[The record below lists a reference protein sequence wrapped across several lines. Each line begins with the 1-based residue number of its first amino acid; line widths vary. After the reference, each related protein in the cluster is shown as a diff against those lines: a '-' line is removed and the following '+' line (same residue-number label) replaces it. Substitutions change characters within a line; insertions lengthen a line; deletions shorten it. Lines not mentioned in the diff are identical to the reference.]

1 MYTIDGWRVSIEETV
16 AIEQIFRRTLGED
29 AVELYHDLL
38 TEIRCLEYDLD
49 QERKDFDQER
59 KDFEGVNP
67 LICDIRDI
75 AEEVEGLL
83 DSPRLTKNIKDKISR
98 KVKTI
103 KDMADEN
110 IGRW

>member
-1 MYTIDGWRVSIEETV
+1 MYNIDGWTVDIDETV

-49 QERKDFDQER
+49 QERKDFEADNA
-59 KDFEGVNP
+59 DINP
-67 LICDIRDI
+67 LICEIRDI
-75 AEEVEGLL
+75 AEEIEGLL
-83 DSPRLTKNIKDKISR
+83 DSPRLTQAIKDKIKR

-103 KDMADEN
+103 KNMADDN
-110 IGRW
+110 VGRW

>member
-38 TEIRCLEYDLD
+38 AEIDCLKYDLD
-49 QERKDFDQER
+49 QERKDFEADNA
-59 KDFEGVNP
+59 DINP

-75 AEEVEGLL
+75 AEEVENLL

-103 KDMADEN
+103 KNMANEN
-110 IGRW
+110 VGRW

>member
-38 TEIRCLEYDLD
+38 EEIECLKYDLD
-49 QERKDFDQER
+49 QERKDFEADT
-59 KDFEGVNP
+59 EGVNP

-75 AEEVEGLL
+75 AEETENLL
-83 DSPRLTKNIKDKISR
+83 DSPRLTKSIKDKINR
-98 KVKTI
+98 KVKAI
-103 KDMADEN
+103 KNMANEN
-110 IGRW
+110 VGRW

>member
-38 TEIRCLEYDLD
+38 TEIDCLKY
-49 QERKDFDQER
+49 DQER
-59 KDFEGVNP
+59 KDFEADTEEVNP

-75 AEEVEGLL
+75 AEEIEGLL
-83 DSPRLTKNIKDKISR
+83 DSPRLTKNIKDRISH

-103 KDMADEN
+103 KNMASEN
-110 IGRW
+110 VGRW

>member
-38 TEIRCLEYDLD
+38 AEIEGLKYDLD
-49 QERKDFDQER
+49 QERKDFEADGE
-59 KDFEGVNP
+59 DINSLV
-67 LICDIRDI
+67 CDIRDI
-75 AEEVEGLL
+75 AEEVEYLL
-83 DSPRLTKNIKDKISR
+83 DSPRLTKSIKDRISH

-110 IGRW
+110 VGRW

>member
-38 TEIRCLEYDLD
+38 TEIDCLKYDLD
-49 QERKDFDQER
+49 QERKDFEADT
-59 KDFEGVNP
+59 EGVNP

-75 AEEVEGLL
+75 ADEVEDLL
-83 DSPRLTKNIKDKISR
+83 DSPRLTKNIKDKISH
-98 KVKTI
+98 KVKAI
-103 KDMADEN
+103 RRMAADN
-110 IGRW
+110 VGRW